1 MMRHTPKL
9 KYCGLSIVL
18 SNPSRFDKEALLS
31 GRAGALLNEALYPT
45 CNRFQCD
52 IRLKEETAPLLPNTK
67 LLLLLGESCLQKFT
81 NNEAQINAQR
91 GNLNWH
97 ESIPVV
103 ATYGAQDALDPKDL
117 EGEHNEL
124 LKMEEEIYSEEPSET
139 DNKRRYGK
147 TARSNYEFWFRK
159 DIEKVRYILE
169 NGILSKKEFNYI
181 IYPDSETIIKIL
193 SNTYGSDF
201 YFDIE
206 TDPNLNITCFAF
218 SFGYPDVYVVP
229 VLDHDYS
236 KAYGNLPAIFRALCL
251 AISRNTCV
259 AHNGSGFD
267 YVVLAH
273 KYHIPIDKVY
283 DTMLAQN
290 RCVHQDSVINTIEGN
305 FTIKELEGKSN
316 FYTWS
321 WKNGKPFPSK
331 VNWVKKTGENKK
343 LVNVKLW
350 RRKFGGIEV
359 VNIKCTPDHKFL
371 VKDKWVEAKDL
382 KAGESLSRVSHVLA
396 KETGIDY
403 HTINIGNK
411 AFKAHRHI
419 WECLNRPLKH
429 WEDIHHKDENK
440 LNNHPDN
447 LEVISHSEHLRQHTL
462 KRINEG
468 KFSAKGNTPYNKGS
482 RILSFLSKE
491 KLQELYNAKM
501 SQIDIAKKFNVNQSV
516 VSRTMKEYGITSRGL
531 KDAQQLRR
539 QNEKNC
545 KVISI
550 TDVEGEHDVYC
561 MDVEDTHCFS
571 ANGVIV
577 HNCFPEVEK
586 SLGHC
591 ISLPWMFESFHKDE
605 SGFAFGNKEQAMNLW
620 KYCGKDVSS
629 LVLLKEAQLKYAAK
643 IPGLTS
649 SIMAVNSYVK
659 AYTAMTLTGLRY
671 DQTFL
676 DETIKANDRL
686 CNQYLRI
693 LTVLIG
699 KKNMEAIKRNGKG
712 SIASSSKQAIRY
724 FHDMLQ
730 YKIVLRSKK
739 TKLPS
744 LAAKA
749 MFKLKLAHPIMP
761 TIDLIIAYRILAKET
776 GSLKFKPYKTNE
788 ENNIG

>member
-9 KYCGLSIVL
+9 KYCGLNIVL

-97 ESIPVV
+97 EGIPVI

-159 DIEKVRYILE
+159 DIEKIRYILE
-169 NGILSKKEFNYI
+169 YGIPPKKEFNYI
-181 IYPDSETIIKIL
+181 IYPDSETVIKIL
-193 SNTYGSDF
+193 SNTYGRDF

-236 KAYGNLPAIFRALCL
+236 KAYGNLPMVFKALCS
-251 AISRNTCV
+251 AISRNVCV

-267 YVVLAH
+267 FIVLAH
-273 KYHIPIDKVY
+273 KYHIPVNRVY
-283 DTMLAQN
+283 DTMLAAN
-290 RCVHQDSVINTIEGN
+290 RI
-305 FTIKELEGKSN
+305 
-316 FYTWS
+316 Y
-321 WKNGKPFPSK
+321 
-331 VNWVKKTGENKK
+331 
-343 LVNVKLW
+343 
-350 RRKFGGIEV
+350 
-359 VNIKCTPDHKFL
+359 
-371 VKDKWVEAKDL
+371 
-382 KAGESLSRVSHVLA
+382 
-396 KETGIDY
+396 
-403 HTINIGNK
+403 
-411 AFKAHRHI
+411 
-419 WECLNRPLKH
+419 
-429 WEDIHHKDENK
+429 
-440 LNNHPDN
+440 
-447 LEVISHSEHLRQHTL
+447 
-462 KRINEG
+462 
-468 KFSAKGNTPYNKGS
+468 
-482 RILSFLSKE
+482 
-491 KLQELYNAKM
+491 
-501 SQIDIAKKFNVNQSV
+501 
-516 VSRTMKEYGITSRGL
+516 
-531 KDAQQLRR
+531 
-539 QNEKNC
+539 
-545 KVISI
+545 
-550 TDVEGEHDVYC
+550 
-561 MDVEDTHCFS
+561 
-571 ANGVIV
+571 
-577 HNCFPEVEK
+577 PEVEK

-605 SGFAFGNKEQAMNLW
+605 SGFAFGNREQAMNLW

-629 LVLLKEAQLKYAAK
+629 LVLLKEAQLKYASK

-659 AYTAMTLTGLRY
+659 AYTAMTLIGLRY
-671 DQTFL
+671 DQSFL

-761 TIDLIIAYRILAKET
+761 VIDCIIAYRILAKET